1 LKRNPELKR
10 KVKLLG
16 DPRIWERASSLLK
29 IRFSSLKPSLAGS
42 HTHLPL
48 PPLGE
53 PGEEGAQMAYEA
65 LKEGVTLCK
74 EGKLFGLLTGPV
86 AKFLMR
92 KIGFRWEGHTEYLQ
106 EQWNIKTV
114 LMVMSAPRF
123 HVGIHTTH
131 IPLKEVPY
139 RMDLSILKEQILLFH
154 RFLSALKK
162 RTPRIGL
169 CALNPHGGEKGE
181 IGNEE
186 ESLLRLV
193 LTLRDQGIQIS
204 DPTSSDTIFL
214 KLRQGEYDGVMALY
228 HDQGLIPFKLLHF
241 FKGVNVTLGLP
252 IVRVSPDHGPAFDI
266 AGKVKP
272 DPRSTEES
280 FRLAF
285 RLHSLYS
292 YD

>member
-53 PGEEGAQMAYEA
+53 PKEEGAQMAYEA

-92 KIGFRWEGHTEYLQ
+92 KIGFRWEGHTEYFQ
-106 EQWNIKTV
+106 KQWNIKTV

-131 IPLKEVPY
+131 IPLN
-139 RMDLSILKEQILLFH
+139 